1 MLIGILGAAL
11 SLLIRH
17 GIDLPEI
24 DVNMLNFYTDGEI
37 KSWLLFKRRSIL
49 EVLKINKEQCLKNN

>member
-24 DVNMLNFYTDGEI
+24 DVNMPNFHI
-37 KSWLLFKRRSIL
+37 
-49 EVLKINKEQCLKNN
+49 EVE

>member
-1 MLIGILGAAL
+1 MLIGILGAAM

-24 DVNMLNFYTDGEI
+24 DVNMLNFYTDEKI
-37 KSWLLFKRRSIL
+37 KS
-49 EVLKINKEQCLKNN
+49 